1 MECNKQLSRIL
12 LRGFKSIRDC
22 DVELQSLNIM
32 IGPNGVGKSNFLS
45 FFRLIQQ
52 ILAKQLQT
60 YISRQGG
67 PDALLHFG
75 RKKTSGIMGELHFD
89 EQTYKF
95 VLEPTQDNRMMFA
108 DEAFFSNESDY
119 CKIGSGHFETEID
132 AENASSMVYKDIIP
146 TMKNWRLYHFHDT
159 GETAQVKQVQQINDN
174 DYLRPDA
181 SNLAAFLYRLK
192 KQFPAEYRKVVKIVQ
207 LAAPFFG
214 DFYLRPNTD
223 NPEFIEL
230 EWTEKGEDKPF
241 KAYQLSDGTLRFIC
255 LATVLNQPEQFMP
268 TTILIDE
275 PELGLHPRAID
286 FLAAMLRSAA
296 ATRQVIASTQSVTL
310 LNGFSIDDLII
321 VDREDGVSSFKRHKE
336 ERFKHWLQEYTVG
349 DLWEKNVFGGR

>member
-1 MECNKQLSRIL
+1 MS
-12 LRGFKSIRDC
+12 
-22 DVELQSLNIM
+22 
-32 IGPNGVGKSNFLS
+32 SNCK
-45 FFRLIQQ
+45 LIS
-52 ILAKQLQT
+52 A
-60 YISRQGG
+60 GG
-67 PDALLHFG
+67 SPDALLHFG
-75 RKKTSGIMGELHFD
+75 RKKTGSIKGELHFA
-89 EQTYKF
+89 ERAYKF
-95 VLEPTQDNRMMFA
+95 ALEPTQDNRMMFA
-108 DEAFFSNESDY
+108 DEAFFSNESDF
-119 CKIGSGHFETEID
+119 CKIGSGHFETEMD
-132 AENASSMVYKDIIP
+132 AENESASFYKDIIP
-146 TMKNWRLYHFHDT
+146 VMKNWRLYHFHDT
-159 GETAQVKQVQQINDN
+159 SETAQVKQVQQINDN

-192 KQFPAEYRKVVKIVQ
+192 KHFPAEYRRIVKIVQ

-336 ERFKHWLQEYTVG
+336 EQFKQWLQEYTVG
-349 DLWEKNVFGGR
+349 DLWEKNVLGGR